1 MREYAKR
8 ETEEKKGETRKER
21 EGKKKKDREGTKT
34 LNFAKRKR

>member
-1 MREYAKR
+1 MREYSKR